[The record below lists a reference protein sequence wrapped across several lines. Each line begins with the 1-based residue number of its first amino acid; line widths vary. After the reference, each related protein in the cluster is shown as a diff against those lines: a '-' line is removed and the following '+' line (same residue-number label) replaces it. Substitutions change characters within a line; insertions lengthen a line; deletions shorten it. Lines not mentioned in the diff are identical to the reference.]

1 MKEKIQ
7 TIVRK
12 SFALL
17 VIIFVTVI
25 ICAMFAGP
33 FMLGWNVTF
42 GLIFNM
48 PATYMQC
55 LYFML
60 SIILGIAL
68 ISAMLD
74 KLAGEDKD
82 G

>member
-17 VIIFVTVI
+17 VIIFITVV

-42 GLIFNM
+42 GLFLFKVTFMN
-48 PATYMQC
+48 C
-55 LYFML
+55 LYFIL
-60 SIILGIAL
+60 SLVLGIAL
-68 ISAMLD
+68 ISATLD
-74 KLAGEDKD
+74 KLAGEDND